1 MQKVTKDEFFLE
13 SEKSDM
19 ILKISQREEIIFDEG
34 NYTINS
40 DSIKGV
46 GTLKT
51 KDGKTFNYDHFEG
64 SISINDIEEV
74 RIDKYDIAATVVL
87 ILAILAAMGAIAGIA
102 ASGLQDIGEQLNE

>member
-51 KDGKTFNYDHFEG
+51 KTGKTFDYEYFEG

-74 RIDKYDIAATVVL
+74 RIDKYDIAATIVL
-87 ILAILAAMGAIAGIA
+87 ILAIFAAFGAIYAI
-102 ASGLQDIGEQLNE
+102 SGNWVQDLGEQLNE